1 VYLNINKNL
10 IIKKYLKVLNSLIM
24 STCTAGDKVNEGN
37 DVNIDEDDDNMH
49 GHSSKQYLHTGRNE
63 ENIEVRGINT
73 EHSRKDP
80 ELDKSFER
88 EQDEGISLKA
98 TKIGVS
104 HGNSKDN
111 KVHAENG
118 KEKDDKKK
126 DNPFEK
132 KITYLNAT
140 RENLLELKYNRC
152 RIGISDFMR
161 SKPVDISIII
171 LIIMYTLLVI
181 VYLAVEDEID
191 RSKQVK
197 LSLQILELAFL
208 AIF

>member
-1 VYLNINKNL
+1 
-10 IIKKYLKVLNSLIM
+10 M
-24 STCTAGDKVNEGN
+24 STCTAGDKVNELN
-37 DVNIDEDDDNMH
+37 DENIDEDDDDNMN

-63 ENIEVRGINT
+63 ENVEIRGINT

-88 EQDEGISLKA
+88 DQDEGISLKA
-98 TKIGVS
+98 TKIEVNQ
-104 HGNSKDN
+104 GNSKDN
-111 KVHAENG
+111 KVHAE
-118 KEKDDKKK
+118 KEKVMDDKKK
-126 DNPFEK
+126 VDPFEK

-140 RENLLELKYNRC
+140 RENLIELKYNRC
-152 RIGISDFMR
+152 RIGVSDFMR

-191 RSKQVK
+191 KNASVK
-197 LSLQILELAFL
+197 LSLQILELVFL
-208 AIF
+208 GIF

>member
-1 VYLNINKNL
+1 
-10 IIKKYLKVLNSLIM
+10 M
-24 STCTAGDKVNEGN
+24 STRTAGSKVNE
-37 DVNIDEDDDNMH
+37 VNIDEDDDGNVN

-63 ENIEVRGINT
+63 ENVEIRGINT

-80 ELDKSFER
+80 ENDDKSFEK

-98 TKIGVS
+98 TKIDVNQGK
-104 HGNSKDN
+104 GKDN
-111 KVHAENG
+111 KVHAE

-126 DNPFEK
+126 VNPFEK

-140 RENLLELKYNRC
+140 RENLKELKYNGC
-152 RIGISDFMR
+152 RIGVSDFMR

-191 RSKQVK
+191 KNEEVR
-197 LSLQILELAFL
+197 LSLQILELVFL